1 MVTGIN
7 HVTLAVSDVERSFRF
22 YVDVLGLK
30 PLAKWSRGAYLLAG
44 DLWLCLSFDEKTRS
58 SPHPDYTHI
67 AFSVADF
74 DACSSRLSAHG
85 TVIWRLNQ
93 TEGPSVYFL
102 DPDGHKLEI
111 HDGDWRTRLQS
122 MRDNPWEA
130 GIEFF
135 PIGLS
140 SPTRRPRRGADDK
153 CHR

>member
-44 DLWLCLSFDEKTRS
+44 DLWFCLSADETARS

-74 DACSSRLSAHG
+74 GACARRLADHG
-85 TVIWRLNQ
+85 APIWRLNRS
-93 TEGPSVYFL
+93 EGASIYFL

-111 HDGDWRTRLQS
+111 HDGDWRTRLRS
-122 MRDNPWEA
+122 MRDDPWEA

-135 PIGLS
+135 P
-140 SPTRRPRRGADDK
+140 DD
-153 CHR
+153 